1 MVDRLFEDIFQILR
15 LNPDGKK
22 FDKVTRVEAKSE
34 TCEMFMHLDV
44 NSEVY
49 PMREGEK
56 FSMALTSTINLDG
69 TPDTGYFT
77 QGNRRTLADEYEY
90 VMQGKL
96 FKISEGSKRD
106 PKAEVNASFGGLLM
120 MLKREASQF
129 KNFELDQRMFLLIRK
144 L

>member
-1 MVDRLFEDIFQILR
+1 M
-15 LNPDGKK
+15 
-22 FDKVTRVEAKSE
+22 EAKSE

-77 QGNRRTLADEYEY
+77 QVKPILTQTSVFTL
-90 VMQGKL
+90 
-96 FKISEGSKRD
+96 
-106 PKAEVNASFGGLLM
+106 
-120 MLKREASQF
+120 
-129 KNFELDQRMFLLIRK
+129 LLIY
-144 L
+144 LWIPFLFFLMYL